1 METSVC
7 EFRIVHA
14 TQNFNNIDGWPVDCL
29 SVLESCLATLF
40 FLGAHFWL
48 IGRERDEKLQW
59 SFIFI
64 CAATISMLLV
74 LVVAHNW
81 MGPTSQS
88 IADILLTAEH
98 NHRLFFLSFK
108 HIWLT
113 ASASFWTTQAMKL
126 YTGTVQCSWGI
137 LINWLMIPGTIN
149 CSQNQE
155 MDRSDYDALPAIY
168 ITEKGYFN

>member
-1 METSVC
+1 MTSRLPLCLGVLLGDLVFPWRTFLINWSRARREVAMIFYLHLLPPRSVC
-7 EFRIVHA
+7 FWFLSWLTI
-14 TQNFNNIDGWPVDCL
+14 GWAPQVNQSLTFYWLL
-29 SVLESCLATLF
+29 SITTVY
-40 FLGAHFWL
+40 
-48 IGRERDEKLQW
+48 
-59 SFIFI
+59 
-64 CAATISMLLV
+64 
-74 LVVAHNW
+74 
-81 MGPTSQS
+81 
-88 IADILLTAEH
+88 
-98 NHRLFFLSFK
+98 FFLSFK